1 MERASW
7 WEEVSFWRREEVV
20 ERSCELL
27 VMHSWV
33 SRMQDVVVRWARR
46 AGRADLGGGRYGGV
60 VERVS
65 YACFRA
71 RSWRRWVWGSG
82 DGPDDMGSED
92 FARS

>member
-46 AGRADLGGGRYGGV
+46 AGRTDLGGGR
-60 VERVS
+60 
-65 YACFRA
+65 
-71 RSWRRWVWGSG
+71 
-82 DGPDDMGSED
+82 
-92 FARS
+92 